1 MEVGWVQWAFF
12 WGGGGGEI
20 YTANILQDTTDQKEL
35 FQSERTAFHS
45 IDDHSDMMEAV

>member
-12 WGGGGGEI
+12 VFFLEI

>member
-12 WGGGGGEI
+12 LGGGNI
-20 YTANILQDTTDQKEL
+20 YTANILQDTTDQKGL
-35 FQSERTAFHS
+35 FKSERTAFHS